1 MILFSSQLKKDV
13 DIRIEQIE
21 CSEIS
26 MISKSLEASRI
37 LTEAFNQLKSFILS
51 YNFKDEDEEIFFFKE
66 AKPKLCSRLIYYRK
80 VYNIEMNRPTGIDK
94 QREYLCDIVNDINKY
109 NCKRLDFIRYY
120 RSCSSH
126 LDTLYFL
133 RGKTDTEQYLETFN
147 YEFDPNFSTNCDFKV
162 AKILANDMLS
172 AYLMHEIGL
181 LKENGIAACSFGFPA
196 TKKTWKGTK
205 TELQEQ
211 IFSWDSAK
219 TFGDVPLT
227 QLYEYIQNVFNIQ
240 LDNNLSRVLDD
251 LKIRNTPTPFID
263 KLKDALLRRMGR
275 KK

>member
-1 MILFSSQLKKDV
+1 MLQFTSCLKKEIDV
-13 DIRIEQIE
+13 KIEQIE

-26 MISKSLEASRI
+26 MITKSLEASRV
-37 LTEAFNQLKSFILS
+37 LAEAFNQLKAFILS
-51 YNFKDEDEEIFFFKE
+51 YNFKGEEEENQFFKE
-66 AKPKLCSRLIYYRK
+66 LKPKLCFRLIYYRK
-80 VYNIEMNRPTGIDK
+80 IYNIEMNRPTGIDK
-94 QREYLCDIVNDINKY
+94 QREYLSEILENINKY
-109 NCKRLDFIRYY
+109 NIKRLDFIRYY
-120 RSCSSH
+120 RSCASH

-133 RGKTDTEQYLETFN
+133 RDRTDTEQYLETFY
-147 YEFDPNFSTNCDFKV
+147 YELDPKFTTNCDFKV

-172 AYLMHEIGL
+172 AYLMNEIALLNDNGL
-181 LKENGIAACSFGFPA
+181 KADSFGFPA
-196 TKKTWKGTK
+196 TKKTWKGSK

-227 QLYEYIQNVFNIQ
+227 QLYDYIQNVFNIQ
-240 LDNNLSRVLDD
+240 LDKNLSRVLDD
-251 LKIRNTPTPFID
+251 LKIRNTPAPYLD